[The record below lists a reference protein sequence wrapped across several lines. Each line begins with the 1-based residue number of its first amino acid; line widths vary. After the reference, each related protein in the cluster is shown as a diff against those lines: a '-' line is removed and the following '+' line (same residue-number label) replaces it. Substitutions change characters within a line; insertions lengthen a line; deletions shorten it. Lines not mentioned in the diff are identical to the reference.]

1 MSHAPGSFPA
11 GDSLRD
17 PVRDPRVASPTER
30 TRRALILML
39 LTLFVPGGAQV
50 VAGSRTL
57 GRAALRVTLTVWAVV
72 LVGLLWWLVSR
83 ASLISLLARDAVLLV
98 VALALGL
105 LAVGWAV
112 LWLDTLR
119 LIRVPLLAPGAR
131 KATSVTTV
139 LALLLTSGPLLF
151 GGWAAHTSRGALGGV
166 FGDGPAV
173 ARSEGRYN
181 ILVMGGDAGDGRE
194 GLRPDSIHVASV
206 DARSGAVVMFSLPR
220 NLQNAPF
227 TEGSPLWDVYPDG
240 FSCGDSC
247 ILNAL
252 YTQVETQHPGLYPDA
267 EDPGAEAM
275 MDAAGGILG
284 LEISGYA
291 LMDMGGFQQLIDA
304 MGGVD
309 LVTGGYVVHRGVRPD
324 GEWGNIWFEPG
335 THHFD
340 GEDALA
346 FARSRHWSTDYARIR
361 RQQCMQAA
369 MLDQFTPAT
378 VLTRFEGLL
387 DAGQQIVTTNLP
399 QSQLGTFVDLAE
411 RSRGQQMR
419 RLTIG
424 PPDFGDTERQFT
436 TFPDYGLVHER
447 VDAMIADDAA
457 TARGT
462 GEAGREAAGEAGREA
477 AGEAGASAL
486 PLLTVLAVA
495 AQEAGPEV
503 DEDDPDTWPAPPT
516 RPDGEPYTAED
527 LMHAED
533 LGQEDLLNH
542 ASSTNGLCAPA
553 P

>member
-1 MSHAPGSFPA
+1 MSHASGPFPA
-11 GDSLRD
+11 GDALRD
-17 PVRDPRVASPTER
+17 PVRNPRVASPTER
-30 TRRALILML
+30 TRRAVVLGL
-39 LTLFVPGGAQV
+39 LTLLVPGGAQV
-50 VAGSRTL
+50 VAGNRAL
-57 GRAALRVTLTVWAVV
+57 GRTALRVTLTVWAAA

-98 VALALGL
+98 MAVALGL

-119 LIRVPLLAPGAR
+119 LIRVHLLAPGAR
-131 KATSVTTV
+131 KAAVAGTV
-139 LALLLTSGPLLF
+139 LALVLTSAPLLY
-151 GGWAAHTSRGALGGV
+151 GGWAANTGRAALGDV
-166 FGDGPAV
+166 FGEGPAV
-173 ARSEGRYN
+173 ARAEGRYN
-181 ILVMGGDAGDGRE
+181 VLVMGGDAGEGRE

-227 TEGSPLWDVYPDG
+227 AEGSPLWDVYPDG

-252 YTQVETQHPGLYPDA
+252 YTEVEANHPDLYPDA

-291 LMDMGGFQQLIDA
+291 LMDMGGFAQLIDA

-324 GEWGNIWFEPG
+324 GEWGNIWWEPG
-335 THHFD
+335 EHHFD

-346 FARSRHWSTDYARIR
+346 FARSRHFSTDYARIR

-369 MLDQFTPAT
+369 MLAQFSPAT
-378 VLTRFEGLL
+378 VLTRFEGIL

-411 RSRGQQMR
+411 RSRGQDMR
-419 RLTIG
+419 RLTVG

-447 VDAMIADDAA
+447 VDAMLADESV
-457 TARGT
+457 G
-462 GEAGREAAGEAGREA
+462 AAGTPGD
-477 AGEAGASAL
+477 GGASAL
-486 PLLTVLAVA
+486 PLLTALAVV
-495 AQEAGPEV
+495 AQEAAEPEV
-503 DEDDPDTWPAPPT
+503 DEQDPDTWPAAPT
-516 RPDGEPYTAED
+516 RPDGLPYTAED

-533 LGQEDLLNH
+533 LGQEDVLNH
-542 ASSTNGLCAPA
+542 ASSTNGLCVPGR
-553 P
+553 